1 MRSRIENILKKMGI
15 PEEMPGFRIL
25 TSEIEELVYYKGA
38 IGINEVAQRVA
49 GISEIKTDTLAK
61 RVRDA
66 LKCVDDEGAAFR
78 RYVGFHPI
86 TNVTFVQNVAISIL
100 KEDKEWEM

>member
-15 PEEMPGFRIL
+15 PEEMSGFNIL
-25 TSEIEELVYYKGA
+25 ASEIEEVVCYKGA

-49 GISEIKTDTLAK
+49 GILEIKTDVFAR

-66 LKCVDDEGAAFR
+66 LKCVDDESAAFG

>member
-1 MRSRIENILKKMGI
+1 MI
-15 PEEMPGFRIL
+15 
-25 TSEIEELVYYKGA
+25 
-38 IGINEVAQRVA
+38 
-49 GISEIKTDTLAK
+49 LAK

-66 LKCVDDEGAAFR
+66 LKCVDDEGAAFK